1 MEFKS
6 LFDYLAIICT
16 LRHPTWI
23 NAPSNKIANILSK
36 AFYFHYNQRQPS
48 LEERADGTGLH
59 SLIAAEFTRQASKQH
74 HFVAL
79 SRSIVLCLSRC
90 ISRMQFSYSRCI
102 SYMRSV
108 SSCEVC
114 ANEKEEDINSDSEI
128 IHWSG

>member
-48 LEERADGTGLH
+48 LLFEKSELTVQVCTL
-59 SLIAAEFTRQASKQH
+59 SLLSSLDRQAS
-74 HFVAL
+74 
-79 SRSIVLCLSRC
+79 
-90 ISRMQFSYSRCI
+90 
-102 SYMRSV
+102 
-108 SSCEVC
+108 
-114 ANEKEEDINSDSEI
+114 NI
-128 IHWSG
+128 IL